1 MRHGPWAALQQ
12 RWKRS
17 QQRWKRS
24 QQRWKRSQWRKRLG
38 TIRNL
43 RRENHKDKALQG
55 FQKFIM
61 PDEGESDEKKKEVLD
76 LVDEQKKPS
85 RRERQREKAA
95 GQKTV
100 QDKKDE
106 ALDILDEDEQKKAAV
121 RKTEKSGKK
130 QLPSIS
136 KLTDDQQDPDF
147 VVGGGSAEAPEEVD
161 ESEEGGVVEGNT
173 ISIKP
178 PIIVSVLAEMMGLKP
193 FEIMKDLIALEVF
206 VAPNQAIEP
215 EVAEKVCEQHGFVF
229 EREKREKGGGVHKV
243 EEVIE
248 EPEPEEDEPAEKLE
262 LRAPIITFMGHV
274 DHGKTSLLDYIR
286 KSKVVDGEA
295 GGITQHIGAYRVEH
309 EGHPITFID
318 TPGHAIFT
326 EMRARGADVTD
337 IVVLVVAADDGI
349 MPQTKEA
356 ISHAKAA
363 DKTIIVAVNK
373 CDVVGADPMKVRTQ
387 LMEHDLM
394 STDLGGKTETV
405 EVSAITGQGMNELA
419 ELMALQAEVL
429 ELRANPAANARAAVI
444 EAKIQPGKGPTAT
457 VVVEAGTLKVG
468 TPFICGPYA
477 GKVKSLFN
485 DRNEQV
491 KEAGPATPVEVLGFA
506 ELPNVGDEL
515 VAMENERAAK
525 KLSDERQL
533 ELRQE
538 RLERPKKSRMED
550 MMALV
555 QGGQKVELKL
565 ILKCDVQGSV
575 EAIRGA
581 IGDVE
586 SDKVDVNFIHAA
598 AGSISESDILLA
610 SSSDAVVLGFNVKVE
625 SNAVKA
631 AKREGVQ
638 VKLYSIVYELIDQ
651 VRDAMLGMLEPE
663 LRENILGHAEVKQV
677 FKVKRGRA
685 AGCLISDGK
694 VTRTAHARVVRDGT
708 PVFDGKMSTLR
719 RIQDDVEEVK
729 QGIEC
734 GIRLGEFNEYEVG
747 DVIECYELE
756 KIEQTL

>member
-1 MRHGPWAALQQ
+1 MRARVRRL
-12 RWKRS
+12 
-17 QQRWKRS
+17 
-24 QQRWKRSQWRKRLG
+24 RKRQKALRQR
-38 TIRNL
+38 IRNQ
-43 RRENHKDKALQG
+43 RRRQKSLPHRQERTHKVRKTCN
-55 FQKFIM
+55 FQRTIM
-61 PDEGESDEKKKEVLD
+61 PDNGDSDKKKEVLD
-76 LVDEQKKPS
+76 LVDGPKKPS
-85 RRERQREKAA
+85 RRERQRAKAA

-106 ALDILDEDEQKKAAV
+106 ALDILDDDEKKKTAV

-136 KLTDDQQDPDF
+136 KL
-147 VVGGGSAEAPEEVD
+147 SEEEVD
-161 ESEEGGVVEGNT
+161 LASEEAPIEIEAVEELEAADSGGVIEGNT

-193 FEIMKDLIALEVF
+193 FEIMADLIALEVF
-206 VAPNQAIEP
+206 VAPTQAIEP
-215 EVAEKVCEQHGFVF
+215 EIAEKVCEQHGFVF

-274 DHGKTSLLDYIR
+274 DHGKTSLLDYLR

-363 DKTIIVAVNK
+363 DKTIIVAINK
-373 CDVVGADPMKVRTQ
+373 CDVTGADPMKVRTQ

-405 EVSAITGQGMNELA
+405 EVSAITGQGMDELA

-429 ELRANPAANARAAVI
+429 ELKANPEANARAAVI

-477 GKVKSLFN
+477 GKVKSLLD
-485 DRNEQV
+485 DRGEQV
-491 KEAGPATPVEVLGFA
+491 REAGPATPVEVLGFA

-515 VAMENERAAK
+515 VAMENERASK

-533 ELRQE
+533 ELRQS

-550 MMALV
+550 MLALV
-555 QGGQKVELKL
+555 EGGQKAELKI

-575 EAIRGA
+575 GAIKGA

-586 SDKVDVNFIHAA
+586 SAKVEVNFIHAA

-610 SSSDAVVLGFNVKVE
+610 SSADAVVLGFNVKVE

-651 VRDAMLGMLEPE
+651 VKDAMLGMLEPE
-663 LRENILGHAEVKQV
+663 LREKVLGHAEVKQV

-685 AGCLISDGK
+685 AGCLVSDGK
-694 VTRTAHARVVRDGT
+694 VTRTAHARVMRDGT

-719 RIQDDVEEVK
+719 RIHDDVEEVK

-734 GIRLGEFNEYEVG
+734 GIRLGDFDEYEEG

-756 KIEQTL
+756 KIDQTL

>member
-1 MRHGPWAALQQ
+1 
-12 RWKRS
+12 
-17 QQRWKRS
+17 
-24 QQRWKRSQWRKRLG
+24 
-38 TIRNL
+38 
-43 RRENHKDKALQG
+43 
-55 FQKFIM
+55 M
-61 PDEGESDEKKKEVLD
+61 PDNGDSDKKKEVLD
-76 LVDEQKKPS
+76 LVDGPKKPS
-85 RRERQREKAA
+85 RRERQRAKAA

-106 ALDILDEDEQKKAAV
+106 ALDILDDDEKKKTVV

-136 KLTDDQQDPDF
+136 KL
-147 VVGGGSAEAPEEVD
+147 SEEEVD
-161 ESEEGGVVEGNT
+161 LASEEAPIEIEAVEELEAADSGGVIEGNT

-193 FEIMKDLIALEVF
+193 FEIMADLIALEVF
-206 VAPNQAIEP
+206 VAPTQAIEP
-215 EVAEKVCEQHGFVF
+215 EIAEKVCEQHGFVF

-274 DHGKTSLLDYIR
+274 DHGKTSLLDYLR

-363 DKTIIVAVNK
+363 DKTIIVAINK
-373 CDVVGADPMKVRTQ
+373 CDVTGADPMKVRTQ

-405 EVSAITGQGMNELA
+405 EVSAITGQGMDELA

-429 ELRANPAANARAAVI
+429 ELKANPEANARAAVI

-477 GKVKSLFN
+477 GKVKSLLD
-485 DRNEQV
+485 DRGEQV
-491 KEAGPATPVEVLGFA
+491 REAGPATPVEVLGFA

-515 VAMENERAAK
+515 VAMENERASK

-533 ELRQE
+533 ELRQS

-550 MMALV
+550 MLALV
-555 QGGQKVELKL
+555 EGGQKAELKI

-575 EAIRGA
+575 GAIKGA

-586 SDKVDVNFIHAA
+586 SAKVEVNFIHAA

-610 SSSDAVVLGFNVKVE
+610 SSADAVVLGFNVKVE

-651 VRDAMLGMLEPE
+651 VKDAMLGMLEPE
-663 LRENILGHAEVKQV
+663 LREKVLGHADVKQV

-685 AGCLISDGK
+685 AGCLVSDGK
-694 VTRTAHARVVRDGT
+694 VTRTAHARVMRDGT

-719 RIQDDVEEVK
+719 RIHDDVEEVK

-734 GIRLGEFNEYEVG
+734 GIRLGDFDEYEEG

-756 KIEQTL
+756 KIDQTL

>member
-1 MRHGPWAALQQ
+1 
-12 RWKRS
+12 
-17 QQRWKRS
+17 
-24 QQRWKRSQWRKRLG
+24 
-38 TIRNL
+38 
-43 RRENHKDKALQG
+43 
-55 FQKFIM
+55 M
-61 PDEGESDEKKKEVLD
+61 PDKGESDEKKKEVLD

-405 EVSAITGQGMNELA
+405 EVSAITGQGMDELA

>member
-1 MRHGPWAALQQ
+1 
-12 RWKRS
+12 
-17 QQRWKRS
+17 
-24 QQRWKRSQWRKRLG
+24 
-38 TIRNL
+38 
-43 RRENHKDKALQG
+43 
-55 FQKFIM
+55 M
-61 PDEGESDEKKKEVLD
+61 PDNGDSDKKKEVLD
-76 LVDEQKKPS
+76 LVDGPKKPS
-85 RRERQREKAA
+85 RRERQRAQASE
-95 GQKTV
+95 QKTV

-106 ALDILDEDEQKKAAV
+106 ALDILDEDEQKKTAV

-136 KLTDDQQDPDF
+136 KLTEEEDVDF
-147 VVGGGSAEAPEEVD
+147 AAPVAASEVGEEV
-161 ESEEGGVVEGNT
+161 EVAEEAGVVEGNT

-193 FEIMKDLIALEVF
+193 FEIMADLIALEVF
-206 VAPNQAIEP
+206 VAPTQAIEP
-215 EVAEKVCEQHGFVF
+215 EIAEKVCEQHGFVF

-262 LRAPIITFMGHV
+262 FRAPIITFMGHV
-274 DHGKTSLLDYIR
+274 DHGKTSLLDCLR

-309 EGHPITFID
+309 GGHPITFID

-363 DKTIIVAVNK
+363 GKTIIVAINK
-373 CDVVGADPMKVRTQ
+373 CDVTGADPMRVKTQ

-394 STDLGGKTETV
+394 SADLGGKTEVV

-429 ELRANPAANARAAVI
+429 ELKANPEANARAAVI

-457 VVVEAGTLKVG
+457 VVVEAGTLSVG

-477 GKVKSLFN
+477 GKVKSLLN
-485 DRNEQV
+485 DRGEQV
-491 KEAGPATPVEVLGFA
+491 GEAGPATPVEVLGFA

-515 VAMENERAAK
+515 VGMENERAAK

-533 ELRQE
+533 ELRQS

-550 MMALV
+550 MLARV
-555 QGGQKVELKL
+555 QGGQNVELKI

-581 IGDVE
+581 IADVE

-610 SSSDAVVLGFNVKVE
+610 SSADAVVLGFNIKVE

-638 VKLYSIVYELIDQ
+638 IKLYSIVYELIDQ
-651 VRDAMLGMLEPE
+651 VKDAMLGLLEPE
-663 LRENILGHAEVKQV
+663 LREKFQGHAEVKQV

-685 AGCLISDGK
+685 AGCLVADGK
-694 VTRTAHARVVRDGT
+694 VTRTAHARVMREGT

-756 KIEQTL
+756 KIAQTL

>member
-1 MRHGPWAALQQ
+1 
-12 RWKRS
+12 
-17 QQRWKRS
+17 
-24 QQRWKRSQWRKRLG
+24 
-38 TIRNL
+38 
-43 RRENHKDKALQG
+43 
-55 FQKFIM
+55 M
-61 PDEGESDEKKKEVLD
+61 PDNGDSDKKKEVLD
-76 LVDEQKKPS
+76 LVDGPKKPS
-85 RRERQREKAA
+85 RRERQRAKAA

-106 ALDILDEDEQKKAAV
+106 ALDILDDDEKKKTAV

-136 KLTDDQQDPDF
+136 KL
-147 VVGGGSAEAPEEVD
+147 SEEEVD
-161 ESEEGGVVEGNT
+161 LTSEKASIELEAVEELEAADSGGVIEGNT

-193 FEIMKDLIALEVF
+193 FEIMADLIALEVF
-206 VAPNQAIEP
+206 VAPTQAIEP
-215 EVAEKVCEQHGFVF
+215 EIAEKVCEQHGFVF

-274 DHGKTSLLDYIR
+274 DHGKTSLLDYLR

-363 DKTIIVAVNK
+363 DKTIIVAINK
-373 CDVVGADPMKVRTQ
+373 CDVTGADPMKVRTQ
-387 LMEHDLM
+387 LMDHDLM

-405 EVSAITGQGMNELA
+405 EVSAITGQGMDELA

-429 ELRANPAANARAAVI
+429 ELKANPEANARAAVI

-477 GKVKSLFN
+477 GKVKSLLD
-485 DRNEQV
+485 DRGEQV
-491 KEAGPATPVEVLGFA
+491 REAGPATPVEVLGFA

-515 VAMENERAAK
+515 VAMENERASK

-533 ELRQE
+533 ELRQS

-550 MMALV
+550 MLALV
-555 QGGQKVELKL
+555 EGGQKAELKI

-575 EAIRGA
+575 GAIKGA

-586 SDKVDVNFIHAA
+586 SAKVEVNFIHAA

-610 SSSDAVVLGFNVKVE
+610 SSADAVVLGFNVKVE

-651 VRDAMLGMLEPE
+651 VKDAMLGMLEPE
-663 LRENILGHAEVKQV
+663 LREKVLGHAEVKQV

-685 AGCLISDGK
+685 AGCLVSDGK
-694 VTRTAHARVVRDGT
+694 VTRTAHARVMRDGT

-719 RIQDDVEEVK
+719 RIHDDVEEVK

-734 GIRLGEFNEYEVG
+734 GIRLGDFDEYEEG

-756 KIEQTL
+756 KIDQTL

>member
-1 MRHGPWAALQQ
+1 
-12 RWKRS
+12 
-17 QQRWKRS
+17 
-24 QQRWKRSQWRKRLG
+24 
-38 TIRNL
+38 
-43 RRENHKDKALQG
+43 
-55 FQKFIM
+55 M
-61 PDEGESDEKKKEVLD
+61 PDNGDSDKKKEVLD
-76 LVDEQKKPS
+76 LVDGPKKPS
-85 RRERQREKAA
+85 RRERQRAQASE
-95 GQKTV
+95 QKTV
-100 QDKKDE
+100 QDRKDE
-106 ALDILDEDEQKKAAV
+106 ALDILDEDEQKKTTV

-136 KLTDDQQDPDF
+136 KLVEEEDGDF
-147 VVGGGSAEAPEEVD
+147 VAPIDPNGAGEEVEVAND
-161 ESEEGGVVEGNT
+161 AGVVEGNT

-215 EVAEKVCEQHGFVF
+215 EIAEKVCEQHGFVF

-274 DHGKTSLLDYIR
+274 DHGKTSLLDYLR

-309 EGHPITFID
+309 GGHPITFID

-356 ISHAKAA
+356 MSHAKAA
-363 DKTIIVAVNK
+363 EKTIIVAINK
-373 CDVVGADPMKVRTQ
+373 CDVTGADPMRVKTQ

-394 STDLGGKTETV
+394 STDLGGKTEVV
-405 EVSAITGQGMNELA
+405 EVSAITGQGMDELA

-429 ELRANPAANARAAVI
+429 ELKATPEANARAAVI

-457 VVVEAGTLKVG
+457 VVVEAGTLRVG

-477 GKVKSLFN
+477 GKVKLLLD
-485 DRNEQV
+485 DRGEKV

-533 ELRQE
+533 ELRQS

-550 MMALV
+550 MLARV
-555 QGGQKVELKL
+555 QGGQKVELKI

-610 SSSDAVVLGFNVKVE
+610 SSADAVVLGFNIKVE

-651 VRDAMLGMLEPE
+651 VKDTMLGLLEPE
-663 LRENILGHAEVKQV
+663 LREKVIGHAEVKQV

-685 AGCLISDGK
+685 AGCLVADGK
-694 VTRTAHARVVRDGT
+694 VTRTAHARVMRDGT

-734 GIRLGEFNEYEVG
+734 GIRLGEFNEYEEG

-756 KIEQTL
+756 KIDQTL

>member
-1 MRHGPWAALQQ
+1 
-12 RWKRS
+12 
-17 QQRWKRS
+17 
-24 QQRWKRSQWRKRLG
+24 
-38 TIRNL
+38 
-43 RRENHKDKALQG
+43 
-55 FQKFIM
+55 M
-61 PDEGESDEKKKEVLD
+61 PDKGDSDKKKEVLD
-76 LVDEQKKPS
+76 LVDEQKKLS
-85 RRERQREKAA
+85 RRERQRVKAA
-95 GQKTV
+95 EQKTV

-106 ALDILDEDEQKKAAV
+106 ALDIIDEDEQKKAAAV
-121 RKTEKSGKK
+121 RKTEKSGKT

-136 KLTDDQQDPDF
+136 KLTDEAPDPDF
-147 VVGGGSAEAPEEVD
+147 VVSGEP
-161 ESEEGGVVEGNT
+161 SEEGEAEEEMGVVEGNT

-193 FEIMKDLIALEVF
+193 FEIMKDLIQLEVF

-215 EVAEKVCEQHGFVF
+215 EVAENVCEQHGFVF

-248 EPEPEEDEPAEKLE
+248 EPEPEEHEPAEKLE

-274 DHGKTSLLDYIR
+274 DHGKTSLLDYVR

-349 MPQTKEA
+349 MPQTREA

-363 DKTIIVAVNK
+363 GKTIIVAINK
-373 CDVVGADPMKVRTQ
+373 CDVAGAEPMKVKTQ
-387 LMEHDLM
+387 LMEEDLM

-405 EVSAITGQGMNELA
+405 EVSAITGQGMDELA

-429 ELRANPAANARAAVI
+429 ELKANPEANARAAVI
-444 EAKIQPGKGPTAT
+444 EAKVQPGKGPTAT
-457 VVVEAGTLKVG
+457 VIVETGTLQVG

-477 GKVKSLFN
+477 GKVKSLLN

-491 KEAGPATPVEVLGFA
+491 QEAGPAIPVEVLGFA

-533 ELRQE
+533 ERRQE

-550 MMALV
+550 MLALV
-555 QGGQKVELKL
+555 EGGQNVELKL

-575 EAIRGA
+575 EAIKGA

-638 VKLYSIVYELIDQ
+638 IKLYSIVYELIDQ
-651 VRDAMLGMLEPE
+651 VKDAMLGLLEPE
-663 LRENILGHAEVKQV
+663 LREKILGHAEVKQV

-685 AGCLISDGK
+685 AGCLVADGK
-694 VTRTAHARVVRDGT
+694 VTRTAHARVLRDGT

-719 RIQDDVEEVK
+719 RIHDDVEDVK

-756 KIEQTL
+756 KIDQTL

>member
-1 MRHGPWAALQQ
+1 
-12 RWKRS
+12 
-17 QQRWKRS
+17 
-24 QQRWKRSQWRKRLG
+24 
-38 TIRNL
+38 
-43 RRENHKDKALQG
+43 
-55 FQKFIM
+55 M
-61 PDEGESDEKKKEVLD
+61 PDKGESDEKKKEVLD

>member
-1 MRHGPWAALQQ
+1 
-12 RWKRS
+12 
-17 QQRWKRS
+17 
-24 QQRWKRSQWRKRLG
+24 
-38 TIRNL
+38 
-43 RRENHKDKALQG
+43 
-55 FQKFIM
+55 M
-61 PDEGESDEKKKEVLD
+61 PDNGDSDKKKEVLD
-76 LVDEQKKPS
+76 LVDGPKKPS
-85 RRERQREKAA
+85 RRERQRAQA
-95 GQKTV
+95 SGQKTV

-106 ALDILDEDEQKKAAV
+106 ALDILDEDEQKKTAV

-136 KLTDDQQDPDF
+136 KLTEEEDVDF
-147 VVGGGSAEAPEEVD
+147 AAPAAPSEVGEEV
-161 ESEEGGVVEGNT
+161 EVAEEAGVVEGNT

-193 FEIMKDLIALEVF
+193 FEIMADLIALEVF
-206 VAPNQAIEP
+206 VAPTQAIEP
-215 EVAEKVCEQHGFVF
+215 EIAEKVCEQHGFVF

-262 LRAPIITFMGHV
+262 FRAPIITFMGHV
-274 DHGKTSLLDYIR
+274 DHGKTSLLDYLR

-309 EGHPITFID
+309 GGHPITFID

-363 DKTIIVAVNK
+363 GKTIIVAINK
-373 CDVVGADPMKVRTQ
+373 CDVTGADPMRVKTQ

-394 STDLGGKTETV
+394 SADLGGKTEVV

-429 ELRANPAANARAAVI
+429 ELKANPEANARAAVI

-457 VVVEAGTLKVG
+457 VVVEAGTLRVG

-477 GKVKSLFN
+477 GKVKSLLN
-485 DRNEQV
+485 DRGEQV
-491 KEAGPATPVEVLGFA
+491 GEAGPATPVEVLGFA

-515 VAMENERAAK
+515 VGMENERAAK

-533 ELRQE
+533 ELRQS

-550 MMALV
+550 MLARV
-555 QGGQKVELKL
+555 QGGQNVELKI

-581 IGDVE
+581 IADVE

-610 SSSDAVVLGFNVKVE
+610 SSADAVVLGFNIKVE

-638 VKLYSIVYELIDQ
+638 IKLYSIVYELIDQ
-651 VRDAMLGMLEPE
+651 VRDAMLGLLEPE
-663 LRENILGHAEVKQV
+663 LREKIQGHAEVKQV

-685 AGCLISDGK
+685 AGCLVADGK
-694 VTRTAHARVVRDGT
+694 VTRTAHARVLREGT

-756 KIEQTL
+756 KIAQTL

>member
-1 MRHGPWAALQQ
+1 
-12 RWKRS
+12 
-17 QQRWKRS
+17 
-24 QQRWKRSQWRKRLG
+24 
-38 TIRNL
+38 
-43 RRENHKDKALQG
+43 
-55 FQKFIM
+55 M
-61 PDEGESDEKKKEVLD
+61 PDKGESDEKKKEVLD

-363 DKTIIVAVNK
+363 DKTIIVAINK

-405 EVSAITGQGMNELA
+405 EVSAITGQGMDELA

-651 VRDAMLGMLEPE
+651 VKDAMLGMLEPE

>member
-1 MRHGPWAALQQ
+1 
-12 RWKRS
+12 
-17 QQRWKRS
+17 
-24 QQRWKRSQWRKRLG
+24 
-38 TIRNL
+38 
-43 RRENHKDKALQG
+43 
-55 FQKFIM
+55 M
-61 PDEGESDEKKKEVLD
+61 PDEADSDEKKEVLD
-76 LVDEQKKPS
+76 LIDEQKKPS
-85 RRERQREKAA
+85 RRERQRAKAA
-95 GQKTV
+95 EQKTV
-100 QDKKDE
+100 QDQKDE
-106 ALDILDEDEQKKAAV
+106 ALDIIDEDEQKKAAAV

-130 QLPSIS
+130 QLPTIS
-136 KLTDDQQDPDF
+136 KLADEVQDPDF
-147 VVGGGSAEAPEEVD
+147 IVSSAASSSTPVADEQVQEEEA
-161 ESEEGGVVEGNT
+161 GVVEGNT

-193 FEIMKDLIALEVF
+193 FEIMKDLIQLEVF

-248 EPEPEEDEPAEKLE
+248 EPEPEQDEPEEKLE

-274 DHGKTSLLDYIR
+274 DHGKTSLLDYVR

-363 DKTIIVAVNK
+363 KKTIIVAINK
-373 CDVVGADPMKVRTQ
+373 CDVPGADPMRVKTQ
-387 LMEHDLM
+387 LMEHDLVP
-394 STDLGGKTETV
+394 TDLGGVVETV

-429 ELRANPAANARAAVI
+429 ELKANPGANARAAVI
-444 EAKIQPGKGPTAT
+444 EAKVQPGKGPTAT
-457 VVVEAGTLKVG
+457 VIVEAGTLKVG

-477 GKVKSLFN
+477 GKLKSLLN

-515 VAMENERAAK
+515 VAMESERSAK

-550 MMALV
+550 MLAMV

-575 EAIRGA
+575 EAIRRA
-581 IGDVE
+581 IGEVE
-586 SDKVDVNFIHAA
+586 SDKVEVNFIHAA
-598 AGSISESDILLA
+598 AGSVSESDILLA

-651 VRDAMLGMLEPE
+651 VKDAMLGLLEPE
-663 LRENILGHAEVKQV
+663 LREKVLGHAEVKQV

-685 AGCLISDGK
+685 AGCLVADGK
-694 VTRTAHARVVRDGT
+694 VTRTAHARVLRGGT

-734 GIRLGEFNEYEVG
+734 GIRLGEFNEYEVD

>member
-1 MRHGPWAALQQ
+1 
-12 RWKRS
+12 
-17 QQRWKRS
+17 
-24 QQRWKRSQWRKRLG
+24 
-38 TIRNL
+38 
-43 RRENHKDKALQG
+43 
-55 FQKFIM
+55 M
-61 PDEGESDEKKKEVLD
+61 PDNGDSDKKKEVLD
-76 LVDEQKKPS
+76 LVDGPKKPS
-85 RRERQREKAA
+85 RRERQRAQASE
-95 GQKTV
+95 QKTV
-100 QDKKDE
+100 QDRKDE
-106 ALDILDEDEQKKAAV
+106 ALDILDEDEQKKTAV

-136 KLTDDQQDPDF
+136 KLVEEEDGDFAAPIDPN
-147 VVGGGSAEAPEEVD
+147 GAGEEVEVAD
-161 ESEEGGVVEGNT
+161 DAGVVEGNT

-215 EVAEKVCEQHGFVF
+215 EIAEKVCEQHGFVF

-243 EEVIE
+243 EEIIE

-262 LRAPIITFMGHV
+262 FRAPIITFMGHV
-274 DHGKTSLLDYIR
+274 DPGKTSLLDYLR
-286 KSKVVDGEA
+286 QSKVVDGEA

-309 EGHPITFID
+309 GGHPITFID

-363 DKTIIVAVNK
+363 GKTIIVAINK
-373 CDVVGADPMKVRTQ
+373 CDVTGADPMRVKTQ
-387 LMEHDLM
+387 LMEHELM
-394 STDLGGKTETV
+394 SADLGGKTEVV
-405 EVSAITGQGMNELA
+405 EVSAITGQGMDELA

-429 ELRANPAANARAAVI
+429 ELKANPEANARAAVI

-457 VVVEAGTLKVG
+457 VVVEAGTLRVG

-477 GKVKSLFN
+477 GKVKLLLD
-485 DRNEQV
+485 DRGEKV

-533 ELRQE
+533 ELRQS

-550 MMALV
+550 MLARV
-555 QGGQKVELKL
+555 QGGQKVELKI

-610 SSSDAVVLGFNVKVE
+610 SSADAVVLGFNIKVE

-651 VRDAMLGMLEPE
+651 VKDAMLGLLEPE
-663 LRENILGHAEVKQV
+663 LREKVIGHAEVKQV

-685 AGCLISDGK
+685 AGCLVADGK
-694 VTRTAHARVVRDGT
+694 VTRTAHARVMRDGT

-734 GIRLGEFNEYEVG
+734 GIRLGEFNEYEEG

-756 KIEQTL
+756 KIDQTL

>member
-1 MRHGPWAALQQ
+1 
-12 RWKRS
+12 
-17 QQRWKRS
+17 
-24 QQRWKRSQWRKRLG
+24 
-38 TIRNL
+38 
-43 RRENHKDKALQG
+43 
-55 FQKFIM
+55 M
-61 PDEGESDEKKKEVLD
+61 PDNGDSDKKKEVLD
-76 LVDEQKKPS
+76 LVDGPKKPS
-85 RRERQREKAA
+85 RRERQRAKAA

-106 ALDILDEDEQKKAAV
+106 ALDILDDDEKKKTAV

-136 KLTDDQQDPDF
+136 KL
-147 VVGGGSAEAPEEVD
+147 SEEEVD
-161 ESEEGGVVEGNT
+161 LTSEKASIELEAVEELEAADSGGVIEGNT

-193 FEIMKDLIALEVF
+193 FEIMADLIALEVF
-206 VAPNQAIEP
+206 VAPTQAIEP
-215 EVAEKVCEQHGFVF
+215 EIAEKVCEQHGFVF

-243 EEVIE
+243 EEIIE

-274 DHGKTSLLDYIR
+274 DHGKTSLLDYLR

-363 DKTIIVAVNK
+363 DKTIIVAINK
-373 CDVVGADPMKVRTQ
+373 CDVTGADPMKVRTQ

-405 EVSAITGQGMNELA
+405 EVSAITGQGMDELA

-429 ELRANPAANARAAVI
+429 ELKANPEANARAAVI

-477 GKVKSLFN
+477 GKVKSLLD
-485 DRNEQV
+485 DRGEQV
-491 KEAGPATPVEVLGFA
+491 REAGPATPVEVLGFA

-515 VAMENERAAK
+515 VAMENERASK

-533 ELRQE
+533 ELRQS

-550 MMALV
+550 MLALV
-555 QGGQKVELKL
+555 EGGQKAELKI

-575 EAIRGA
+575 GAIKGA

-586 SDKVDVNFIHAA
+586 SAKVEVNFIHAA

-610 SSSDAVVLGFNVKVE
+610 SSADAVVLGFNVKVE

-651 VRDAMLGMLEPE
+651 VKDAMLGMLEPE
-663 LRENILGHAEVKQV
+663 LREKVLGHAEVKQV

-685 AGCLISDGK
+685 AGCLVSDGK
-694 VTRTAHARVVRDGT
+694 VTRTAHARVMRDGT

-719 RIQDDVEEVK
+719 RIHDDVEEVK

-734 GIRLGEFNEYEVG
+734 GIRLGDFDEYEEG

-756 KIEQTL
+756 KIDQTL